1 MRVCALAILF
11 FAAIA
16 AVNCEV
22 FYEENFKDGRFFLCV
37 SDVYFCLHHSVGVT
51 FEAGF

>member
-22 FYEENFKDGRFFLCV
+22 FYEENFKDGRFFFVCFRRLFLSTSLCGC
-37 SDVYFCLHHSVGVT
+37 DF
-51 FEAGF
+51 

>member
-22 FYEENFKDGRFFLCV
+22 FYEENFKDGRFFICV
-37 SDVYFCLHHSVGVT
+37 QTSFLFLSTITLWV
-51 FEAGF
+51 